1 MGKYKK
7 RDYVTKGYIEEV
19 YHYIY
24 NDLDILD
31 LYKDKD
37 VSEFNQSIVD
47 RFIKRGE
54 KYIRLEGE
62 YDHVIITSLGR
73 LINTK
78 RITQYSIRFTKNT
91 MVVYVSDNKIDVK
104 DIFEQQ
110 GWDYDVKKILKRYK
124 RFKWSFR
131 DTTDYDGKYGY

>member
-19 YHYIY
+19 HHYIY

-37 VSEFNQSIVD
+37 VSEFNQSIAD

-54 KYIRLEGE
+54 KYIRLEGD
-62 YDHVIITSLGR
+62 YDYVIITSLGR

-78 RITQYSIRFTKNT
+78 RITQYSVRFTKNT